1 MSDKTKFDDYRG
13 GALAAAGFTRVGSTS
28 FPLMQSYDIQAGEG
42 DMRLNTVIDKFEKD
56 IDNLWDTVNE
66 GISGSGISGATFTP
80 SVSDDGWLS
89 WENDRGKENPP
100 TVNIRGDD
108 GRGVSKME
116 INGSGYL
123 VITYT
128 DGTSI
133 PIGTVGGG
141 GGGSTTI
148 SGIAIPI
155 NSATEME
162 DILAS
167 ATGDKIGTIYKFT
180 GTSTD
185 TYEQGALYIIA
196 NEAPDGDGVIY

>member
-1 MSDKTKFDDYRG
+1 MAFEKYNPGIKLGAGLTPSG
-13 GALAAAGFTRVGSTS
+13 GAS
-28 FPLMQSYDIQAGEG
+28 FPLMQSCDIMVENGGKRLDTAIGEIWG
-42 DMRLNTVIDKFEKD
+42 AI
-56 IDNLWDTVNE
+56 NE
-66 GISGSGISGATFTP
+66 GISGSGVSGATFTP
-80 SVSDDGWLS
+80 SVSPEGDLS
-89 WENDRGKENPP
+89 WSNDRGKENPP

-133 PIGTVGGG
+133 PIGTVGSG

-155 NSATEME
+155 SSATEME
-162 DILAS
+162 DILAT
-167 ATGDKIGTIYKFT
+167 ATGDKIGTIYKYT

-196 NEAPDGDGVIY
+196 DEVPDGDEVNYG

>member
-13 GALAAAGFTRVGSTS
+13 GALAAAGFTRASS
-28 FPLMQSYDIQAGEG
+28 ANFPLMQSYDIQAG
-42 DMRLNTVIDKFEKD
+42 DKDKRLNTVIDEFEKN
-56 IDNLWDTVNE
+56 IDDLWDTVNE
-66 GISGSGISGATFTP
+66 GISGSGVSGATFTP

-89 WENDRGKENPP
+89 WENDRGKPNPP

-108 GRGVSKME
+108 GRGISKME

-133 PIGTVGGG
+133 PIGTVGSG

-155 NSATEME
+155 SSATEME
-162 DILAS
+162 DILAT

>member
-1 MSDKTKFDDYRG
+1 MSEKTKFDDYRG

-28 FPLMQSYDIQAGEG
+28 FPLMQSYDIQAGDKDE
-42 DMRLNTVIDKFEKD
+42 RLNTVIDGFKKNIGD
-56 IDNLWDTVNE
+56 LWTTVNE
-66 GISGSGISGATFTP
+66 GISGSGVSGATFTP

-89 WENDRGKENPP
+89 WENDRGKPNPP
-100 TVNIRGDD
+100 TVNIRGI
-108 GRGVSKME
+108 SKME
-116 INGSGYL
+116 INGSGEL

-128 DGTSI
+128 DKTSEK
-133 PIGTVGGG
+133 IGTVGSG

-155 NSATEME
+155 SSATEME

-196 NEAPDGDGVIY
+196 NEAPDGDEVIY